1 MENEFE
7 ALQSQWQKDK
17 NSIENDAK
25 ENRIEEVLSVIQK
38 KKTWS
43 TKFHYGNIVVLSIVL
58 LGITAFF
65 YFVAPVE
72 HVLSRIGV
80 SLMIGG
86 LLIRIIIEF
95 ISVSKSKKINM
106 LDQALYATEDT
117 IVFYKF
123 RRKIH
128 GPVTIVIVAL
138 YTIGFYMISPEFSLY
153 FENWQMILIDGS
165 YIVGAVILIIVIR
178 KNIKKEIRILS
189 EIVGLKKKMLEE
201 AVTS

>member
-7 ALQSQWQKDK
+7 ALQNQWQKDK
-17 NSIENDAK
+17 NTIENDAT
-25 ENRIEEVLSVIQK
+25 ENSIEEILSVIKK

-43 TKFHYGNIVVLSIVL
+43 ITFHYGNILVLSIVL

-72 HVLSRIGV
+72 HLLSRIGV
-80 SLMIGG
+80 VLMIGG
-86 LLIRIIIEF
+86 LFIRIIIEF

-106 LDQALYATEDT
+106 LDQALHATEKT
-117 IVFYKF
+117 IAFYKF

-128 GPVTIVIVAL
+128 GPVTVVIVAL

-153 FENWQMILIDGS
+153 FENWQMILIDVS
-165 YIVGAVILIIVIR
+165 YIIGAVILIIVIR

-189 EIVGLKKKMLEE
+189 EIVGLKKKMVESVSL
-201 AVTS
+201 